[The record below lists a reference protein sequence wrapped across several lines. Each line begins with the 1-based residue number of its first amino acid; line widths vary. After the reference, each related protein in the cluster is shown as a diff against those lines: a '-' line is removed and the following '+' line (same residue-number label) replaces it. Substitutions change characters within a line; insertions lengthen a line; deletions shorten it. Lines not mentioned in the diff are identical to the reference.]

1 MLSGSARFN
10 LMLSLPAIVLALL
23 LVAIGGLMS
32 PAFISNSNLANL
44 ANRALPLGL
53 AALGEALVLFAGRI
67 DLSVGS
73 IVSLATAIMAVV
85 SPAIGWMAIPLTLA
99 AGALAGGVTALGVF
113 ALRIN
118 PLVMSL
124 ATAAI
129 VKGCAFL
136 VLPSPGG
143 EVDYAFY
150 APLFET
156 ERLLNPALVILLA
169 SYVLATLV
177 MGWTR
182 LGRTLYAFGSDPSAA
197 YANGVA
203 PWKVDVVVYVV
214 AGMLSA
220 TAGVLLSIRILSG
233 DPLIGES
240 YTLDAV
246 AAAILGGVAL
256 KGGRGAPIGVLFAVV
271 ALVLVDNMFNLL
283 NLDTNLQ
290 AIVKGL
296 IFVAALLFF
305 MRGKAAEGAS

>member
-23 LVAIGGLMS
+23 LAAIGGLMS
-32 PAFISNSNLANL
+32 PAFISDSNLANL

-99 AGALAGGVTALGVF
+99 IGALAGGVTAFGVF
-113 ALRIN
+113 A
-118 PLVMSL
+118 
-124 ATAAI
+124 
-129 VKGCAFL
+129 GCAFL

-169 SYVLATLV
+169 SFVLATLV

-182 LGRTLYAFGSDPSAA
+182 LGRTLYAFGSDPGAA

-203 PWKVDVVVYVV
+203 PWKVDVGVYVA